1 MPGPVRLAYP
11 PRSPPRRRSQP
22 RRVLRPPHRTADRWD
37 DGFLAGRDLLAGG
50 TWMGIA
56 DSLRFAAVTNV
67 RNGAPSTG
75 ARSRGALPVDYLR
88 GRLSPADYAAQ
99 VAATGAEYGSFNL
112 LVGDPAELWWA
123 TNRPHGRRQ
132 RVEPGVH
139 GLSNAELDTPWPK
152 VTGGKAGVRRC
163 TRRRRRQP
171 RCGSG
176 GILRRARRQ
185 RPRTV
190 GGATRHGHRTRTRTR
205 PVVPVHSLRRLRDAG
220 VDTAAGP
227 AGRHLRHHRTTV
239 RRERPHRR
247 GPLPA
252 RE

>member
-1 MPGPVRLAYP
+1 MCL
-11 PRSPPRRRSQP
+11 
-22 RRVLRPPHRTADRWD
+22 VLFAWHTRPDLPLVVAANRDEFYARPTEPLSRWD
-37 DGFLAGRDLLAGG
+37 DGFVAGRDLLAGG

-139 GLSNAELDTPWPK
+139 GLSNAELATHLHISPG
-152 VTGGKAGVRRC
+152 TAKAHVA
-163 TRRRRRQP
+163 
-171 RCGSG
+171 S
-176 GILRRARRQ
+176 LLSKLSARDR
-185 RPRTV
+185 
-190 GGATRHGHRTRTRTR
+190 
-205 PVVPVHSLRRLRDAG
+205 VHLVIAAYEAG
-220 VDTAAGP
+220 LVSP
-227 AGRHLRHHRTTV
+227 SR
-239 RRERPHRR
+239 
-247 GPLPA
+247 
-252 RE
+252 